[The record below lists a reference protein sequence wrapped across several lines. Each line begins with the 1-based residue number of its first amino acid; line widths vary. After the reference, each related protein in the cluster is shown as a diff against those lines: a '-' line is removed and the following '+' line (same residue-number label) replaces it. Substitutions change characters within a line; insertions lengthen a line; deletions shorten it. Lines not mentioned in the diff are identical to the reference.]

1 MSQSAKLWLIE
12 AISMDDFVTG
22 LEVRRRFEIPAA
34 FTRASAHDFVDKA
47 LYVLSKDCHLAVFL
61 KTSQAKQ
68 ADSTLRICKDASKD
82 AGEHPG
88 WWLISSARP
97 LGFVP
102 VLGGWILDSISRWC
116 KHGASHRKNFDTP
129 PLEGSCRATFVAR
142 WLPLKTDDLQKHGS

>member
-1 MSQSAKLWLIE
+1 VPPLEINQSRYINA
-12 AISMDDFVTG
+12 S
-22 LEVRRRFEIPAA
+22 VRLDGPIAAQFAQYAA
-34 FTRASAHDFVDKA
+34 FTRAFADDVVDKA
-47 LYVLSKDCHLAVFL
+47 LYVLSKDCDLADFL
-61 KTSQAKQ
+61 KTPQAKQ
-68 ADSTLRICKDASKD
+68 AHSTLRIRRGASKD

-129 PLEGSCRATFVAR
+129 PLGGCCRATFEAR
-142 WLPLKTDDLQKHGS
+142 WLPLKTDDLQKRGS